1 MKFNSVQRNKG
12 ETDHPCHH
20 HDAYYYYCYYKQTK
34 KQETE
39 ETLIRLSFV

>member
-20 HDAYYYYCYYKQTK
+20 HDDYYYYQQTK